1 MCKLTSW
8 HRHMFDVF
16 LYIINI
22 FVHICFLNEGEFWM
36 SLRTYNKSFSWYW
49 MVFLFSTN
57 ILKDLSNIVLSIPII
72 GSAFSDLS
80 TDINFLLF
88 VEHLD
93 FLWFGVML
101 LLFLFCL
108 EHLWSHLFSKICRW
122 DISQH
127 EQWVGRIACCWTF
140 HASFD
145 PWGFTLLLFLFHL
158 IQLYFSVSSR
168 KANNY
173 SLVIFFGYSDK
184 LL

>member
-1 MCKLTSW
+1 MKENFEWAWGHTTRVLVGIEWFSCSPQIYWRISIILFKYTDYWERLLRSF
-8 HRHMFDVF
+8 HRHK
-16 LYIINI
+16 LLT
-22 FVHICFLNEGEFWM
+22 IC
-36 SLRTYNKSFSWYW
+36 R
-49 MVFLFSTN
+49 
-57 ILKDLSNIVLSIPII
+57 D
-72 GSAFSDLS
+72 
-80 TDINFLLF
+80 
-88 VEHLD
+88 HLD
-93 FLWFGVML
+93 LLWFSVML
-101 LLFLFCL
+101 LLVLFCL

-127 EQWVGRIACCWTF
+127 EQWVERIACCWTF
-140 HASFD
+140 HTSFD